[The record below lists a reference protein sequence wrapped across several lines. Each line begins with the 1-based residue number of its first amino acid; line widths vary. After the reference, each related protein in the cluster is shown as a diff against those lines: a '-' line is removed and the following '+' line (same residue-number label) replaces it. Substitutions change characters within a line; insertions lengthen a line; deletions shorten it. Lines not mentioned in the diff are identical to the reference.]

1 MLTRKLALAAAAL
14 LLATPAL
21 AEPPPFAPA
30 HGWRAKQA
38 QHHPHPHWHKQP
50 RRVVIVPVPVVLA
63 PRLVAVHP
71 SSGYSVQT
79 RYQDPHTGL
88 SFSVRVSGPL

>member
-1 MLTRKLALAAAAL
+1 MLTKKLALTAATL

-38 QHHPHPHWHKQP
+38 QRHLHPHWRTQLP
-50 RRVVIVPVPVVLA
+50 RVVIVPAPVVVA
-63 PRLVAVHP
+63 PRPVAVHP
-71 SSGYSVQT
+71 MSGYSVQT
-79 RYQDPHTGL
+79 RYEDPHTGL
-88 SFSVRVSGPL
+88 SFNVRVSGPL